1 MCIVRLCDLT
11 YTELLNIII
20 IIVGVMETFHLSFLR
35 CSGILISRQAK
46 KKILRNQAFIAS
58 VMSKILN
65 LFFLFLQEAVLDF
78 FQAEFP
84 DFLALMGE

>member
-1 MCIVRLCDLT
+1 
-11 YTELLNIII
+11 
-20 IIVGVMETFHLSFLR
+20 
-35 CSGILISRQAK
+35 
-46 KKILRNQAFIAS
+46 
-58 VMSKILN
+58 MSEILN